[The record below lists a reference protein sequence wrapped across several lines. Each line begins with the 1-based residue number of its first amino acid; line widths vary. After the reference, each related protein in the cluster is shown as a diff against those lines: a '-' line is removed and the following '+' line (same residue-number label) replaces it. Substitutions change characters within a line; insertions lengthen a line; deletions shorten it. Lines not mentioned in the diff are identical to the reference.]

1 MNQLVELFSKWEMQL
16 VDTVRKEVGV
26 QIESEFQTWKVITD
40 QIEDRIAQCEAEIT
54 SRIEPEHTR
63 ADACGLKWRL
73 AMFEL

>member
-63 ADACGLKWRL
+63 ADACGLK
-73 AMFEL
+73 